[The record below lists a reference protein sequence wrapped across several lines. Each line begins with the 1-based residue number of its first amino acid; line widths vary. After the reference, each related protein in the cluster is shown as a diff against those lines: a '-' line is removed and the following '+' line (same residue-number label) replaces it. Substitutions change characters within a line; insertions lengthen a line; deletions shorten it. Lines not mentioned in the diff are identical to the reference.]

1 MSSQRLS
8 NKTSEPASPFTAP
21 GSESGRLYVRLEA
34 APGVGALRE
43 TRTAIERLCS
53 EPCRFLGPVDDRLS
67 LELEICDPG
76 CHGAELL
83 ARRIFRIAGVHRV
96 RAERRV
102 PGRGVVYA
110 IHLATALE

>member
-8 NKTSEPASPFTAP
+8 NKAPVPASPSAVPSAP
-21 GSESGRLYVRLEA
+21 PGRLYVSLEA

-43 TRTAIERLCS
+43 TRAAIERLCQ
-53 EPCRFLGPVDDRLS
+53 EPCRFLGPVNDRLS
-67 LELEICDPG
+67 LELEISDPG
-76 CHGAELL
+76 CHGAEVL
-83 ARRIFRIAGVHRV
+83 ALRIFRIPGIHRV

-110 IHLATALE
+110 IHLASTLD

>member
-8 NKTSEPASPFTAP
+8 NKAPVPASPSAVPSAP
-21 GSESGRLYVRLEA
+21 PGRLYVSLEA

-43 TRTAIERLCS
+43 TRAAIERLCQ
-53 EPCRFLGPVDDRLS
+53 EPCRVLGPVNDRLS
-67 LELEICDPG
+67 LELEISDPG
-76 CHGAELL
+76 CHGAEVL
-83 ARRIFRIAGVHRV
+83 ALRIFRIPGIHRV

-110 IHLATALE
+110 IHRASTLD

>member
-8 NKTSEPASPFTAP
+8 NKAPVPASPSADPGAAP
-21 GSESGRLYVRLEA
+21 GRLYVSLEA

-43 TRTAIERLCS
+43 TRAAIERLCA

-76 CHGAELL
+76 CHGAEVL
-83 ARRIFRIAGVHRV
+83 ARRIFRIPGIHRV

-110 IHLATALE
+110 IHLATARD